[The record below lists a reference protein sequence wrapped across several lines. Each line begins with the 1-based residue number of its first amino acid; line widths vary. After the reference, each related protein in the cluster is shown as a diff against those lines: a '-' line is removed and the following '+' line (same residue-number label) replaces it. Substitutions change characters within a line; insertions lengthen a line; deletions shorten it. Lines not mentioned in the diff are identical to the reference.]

1 MRSFP
6 PEELY
11 YITHID
17 NLRSILEK
25 GILSHE
31 RTVQLELKY
40 TSIYNE
46 EVVSIRKNKLTS
58 AGKSLWYYA
67 NLYFQPRNPMMYSIV
82 RKKDERSI
90 NLEDFVVISISKEV
104 LHKGGVL
111 ITDGNAANAPTQFY
125 SLSEGIDILRK
136 QWNIIRNDWWNEDVG
151 SKRKI
156 MAECL
161 VPNIVNPDHINS
173 IFVVSTE
180 IVSQVKQIVGERKIS
195 VVPEPHMFFEP
206 KIKTRVGDNI
216 SLIDGD
222 MFFSTM
228 QTLTISVNLQGI
240 MGKGLAS
247 RAKYQFPDVYV
258 EYQDA
263 CRARKISTRR
273 PYLYKRET
281 SLDYELA
288 DPSLPLSTANAVKW
302 FLLFATKR
310 KWRDDSRL
318 EDIEGG
324 LDWVRRNYET
334 EDIKSLAMPAL
345 GCGLGNVSW
354 ADVGPLIC
362 KYLHGLEIPVAIYL
376 PREREINPQ
385 YLTES
390 YLLGDRANKPSSSAK
405 QLAFF

>member
-17 NLRSILEK
+17 NLQSILEK
-25 GILSHE
+25 GILSHA
-31 RTVQLELKY
+31 RSAQLKLEY

-46 EVVSIRKNKLTS
+46 EVVSIRRNKTTPD
-58 AGKSLWYYA
+58 GKSLWHYA

-82 RKKDERSI
+82 NTRDKE
-90 NLEDFVVISISKEV
+90 NLVVISISNRV
-104 LHKGGVL
+104 LHEYDVL
-111 ITDGNAANAPTQFY
+111 VTDGNAANAPTQFY
-125 SLSEGIDILRK
+125 SRSEGLKILK
-136 QWNIIRNDWWNEDVG
+136 HQWNTIRNDWWNEDVG

-161 VPNIVNPDHINS
+161 VPGSVNSKHINS
-173 IFVVSTE
+173 LFVVSAA
-180 IVSQVKQIVGERKIS
+180 IGSRVKQIVGERQIS
-195 VVPEPHMFFEP
+195 VVPEPHMFFQP
-206 KIKTRVGDNI
+206 GARTQIGDNI
-216 SLIDGD
+216 SLVDGD

-263 CRARKISTRR
+263 CRARKITARK

-288 DPSLPLSTANAVKW
+288 DPGLPLSTPNAVKW
-302 FLLFATKR
+302 FLLFATKE
-310 KWRDDSRL
+310 KWREDSRL
-318 EDIEGG
+318 DDIEGG
-324 LDWVRRNYET
+324 LDWVKRNYKKE
-334 EDIKSLAMPAL
+334 EIKSLAMPAL
-345 GCGLGNVSW
+345 GCGLGNLSW
-354 ADVGPLIC
+354 TDVGPLMC
-362 KYLHGLEIPVAIYL
+362 KYLHEIEIPVAIYL
-376 PREREINPQ
+376 PREHQINPQ
-385 YLTES
+385 HLDES
-390 YLLGDRANKPSSSAK
+390 YLLGGQYNKLHSSPK

>member
-25 GILSHE
+25 RILSHE
-31 RTVQLELKY
+31 RIAQLKLKY

-46 EVVSIRKNKLTS
+46 EVVSILKNKLTP
-58 AGKSLWYYA
+58 AGKSLWHYA
-67 NLYFQPRNPMMYSIV
+67 NLYFQPRNPMMYSV
-82 RKKDERSI
+82 LSAKEKE
-90 NLEDFVVISISKEV
+90 NFVVISVSNEV
-104 LHKGGVL
+104 LHEPGVF
-111 ITDGNAANAPTQFY
+111 ITDGNAANDSTQFHC
-125 SLSEGIDILRK
+125 LSEGLAVLKEQWDII
-136 QWNIIRNDWWNEDVG
+136 QSEWWNEGVG

-161 VPNIVNPDHINS
+161 VPDSVNSDRISS
-173 IFVVSTE
+173 IFVANPAIRSR
-180 IVSQVKQIVGERKIS
+180 VKQIVGERQID
-195 VVPEPHMFFEP
+195 VVPEPHMFFQP
-206 KIKTRVGDNI
+206 GSRTQIGANI
-216 SLIDGD
+216 SLVDGD

-240 MGKGLAS
+240 MGKGLAA
-247 RAKYQFPDVYV
+247 RAKYQFPDIYV

-263 CRARKISTRR
+263 CRARKLTARR

-281 SLDYELA
+281 SLDQELA
-288 DPSLPLSTANAVKW
+288 DPSLPLSTPNAVKW

-310 KWRDDSRL
+310 KWRDNSRL
-318 EDIEGG
+318 DDIEGG
-324 LDWVRRNYET
+324 LDWVKKNYKKE
-334 EDIKSLAMPAL
+334 EIKSLALPAL
-345 GCGLGNVSW
+345 GCGLGNLSW
-354 ADVGPLIC
+354 ADVGPLMC
-362 KYLHGLEIPVAIYL
+362 KYLHGIEIPVAIYL
-376 PREREINPQ
+376 PREHKINQQ

-390 YLLGDRANKPSSSAK
+390 YLLGDRANRPSSSTK

>member
-1 MRSFP
+1 MKSFL
-6 PEELY
+6 PEQLY

-17 NLRSILEK
+17 NLQSILEM

-31 RTVQLELKY
+31 RIEQLGLGY

-46 EVVSIRKNKLTS
+46 DIVSRRKNKSTPE
-58 AGKSLWYYA
+58 GKSLWHYA
-67 NLYFQPRNPMMYSIV
+67 NLYFQPRNPMMYSV
-82 RKKDERSI
+82 LSAKE
-90 NLEDFVVISISKEV
+90 NFVVICVSNKV
-104 LHKGGVL
+104 LHEHGVF
-111 ITDGNAANAPTQFY
+111 ITDGNAANDSTQFHC
-125 SLSEGIDILRK
+125 LSEGLAILKEQWDII
-136 QWNIIRNDWWNEDVG
+136 QSEWWNEDVG

-161 VPNIVNPDHINS
+161 APVQIKPDFIRTLY
-173 IFVVSTE
+173 VVSVAARNSVE
-180 IVSQVKQIVGERKIS
+180 QIVGKRQIN
-195 VVPEPHMFFEP
+195 VAPEPHMFFEP
-206 KIKTRVGDNI
+206 KIKTRMSDNI

-222 MFFSTM
+222 MFFSNM

-288 DPSLPLSTANAVKW
+288 DPSLPLSTPNAVKW

-310 KWRDDSRL
+310 KWRENSRL
-318 EDIEGG
+318 DDIESG
-324 LDWVRRNYET
+324 LDWVKRNYKKE
-334 EDIKSLAMPAL
+334 EIQSLAMPAL
-345 GCGLGNVSW
+345 GCGLGNLSW
-354 ADVGPLIC
+354 ADVGPLMC
-362 KYLHGLEIPVAIYL
+362 KYLHGIEIQVAIYL
-376 PREREINPQ
+376 PREHKIDPQ

-390 YLLGDRANKPSSSAK
+390 YLLAGESLLPLQYS
-405 QLAFF
+405 